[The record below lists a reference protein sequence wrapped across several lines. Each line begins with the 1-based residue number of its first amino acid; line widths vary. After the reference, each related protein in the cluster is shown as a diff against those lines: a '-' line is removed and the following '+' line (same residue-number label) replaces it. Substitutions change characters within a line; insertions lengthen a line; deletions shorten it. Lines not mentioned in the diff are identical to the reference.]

1 MNKRIISSI
10 VVATVA
16 VCGFAQSGTNSP
28 YSQYGLGILSDQS
41 QGFSRGMNG
50 ASLGIRQG
58 NVSNTLNP
66 ASYSAVDS
74 LTMIFDVGA
83 SGQVTNFKEGNT
95 KVNANNAN
103 FEYGVGLFRLMKGV
117 GVIFGVLP
125 FSNVGYKYTS
135 STYLD
140 RTNGTVTETFS
151 GEGGLH
157 QAFIGAGVRVFPSL
171 SLGFNAS
178 YLWGSIDRSIVSSST
193 TYINSLSKSYSAS
206 VNSYKLDFGAQLDL
220 PLSRKDLVTLGA
232 TVGLGHKLGADPEC
246 SVINIG
252 TTGMRDT
259 TTLVANDA
267 LEIPM
272 TYGVGLAWRHGISL
286 LVDADVYLQ
295 QWGKCEYPMYDGASK
310 SYAIRNDQLKD
321 RWKFVVGADYVP
333 NALDNNYFK
342 RIHYRLGA
350 GYATPYIKINGVDGP
365 KELSLSAGF
374 GLPLQNKFNNRSMLN
389 ISAQYVRTSAKGMI
403 TENTFR
409 INIGLTFN
417 ERWFFKW
424 KID

>member
-1 MNKRIISSI
+1 
-10 VVATVA
+10 
-16 VCGFAQSGTNSP
+16 
-28 YSQYGLGILSDQS
+28 
-41 QGFSRGMNG
+41 
-50 ASLGIRQG
+50 
-58 NVSNTLNP
+58 
-66 ASYSAVDS
+66 
-74 LTMIFDVGA
+74 MIFDVCA

-117 GVIFGVLP
+117 GVSFGVLP

-272 TYGVGLAWRHGISL
+272 TY
-286 LVDADVYLQ
+286 
-295 QWGKCEYPMYDGASK
+295 
-310 SYAIRNDQLKD
+310 
-321 RWKFVVGADYVP
+321 
-333 NALDNNYFK
+333 
-342 RIHYRLGA
+342 
-350 GYATPYIKINGVDGP
+350 
-365 KELSLSAGF
+365 
-374 GLPLQNKFNNRSMLN
+374 
-389 ISAQYVRTSAKGMI
+389 
-403 TENTFR
+403 
-409 INIGLTFN
+409 
-417 ERWFFKW
+417 
-424 KID
+424 